1 MSDIQLKL
9 GERIFCNIT
18 EERTGDWDMIYNR
31 NQVYTT
37 ALSENG
43 VDQAQFEYDPDKKW
57 IKFGKVIQRAT
68 SATDQGEESLY
79 NVYFKPYIVGVDGAI
94 IEQGQSG
101 GQFDKKHF
109 FG

>member
-31 NQVYTT
+31 NQVYTP

-43 VDQAQFEYDPDKKW
+43 VD
-57 IKFGKVIQRAT
+57 
-68 SATDQGEESLY
+68 
-79 NVYFKPYIVGVDGAI
+79 
-94 IEQGQSG
+94 
-101 GQFDKKHF
+101 
-109 FG
+109 